1 MKEHI
6 SKKSI
11 VFVGGAYIRQSFNRA
26 LSNF

>member
-11 VFVGGAYIRQSFNRA
+11 VFVGGAYIRQKFNRA